1 MRSKSSVSGSAA
13 ANFNPLFWEFG
24 LAPNAVVTGMDMF
37 DSAKESWMDWFS
49 MMLRICNTDS
59 VQQIAQALFFLA
71 GIAQAQSKNPRNSLR
86 TLRRKIA
93 LLQSHFMKQKPRC
106 WESPIVSYCGTWST
120 CFWRYALNLQCYS
133 LDGQILHITY
143 CLNILWHHGLFVEH
157 PNSFSIAQWL
167 HIIVKTRLSKWID
180 DMHAMNRD
188 ASTNFIASCPW
199 SKQLS
204 SWGVVQENGTQ
215 N

>member
-1 MRSKSSVSGSAA
+1 
-13 ANFNPLFWEFG
+13 
-24 LAPNAVVTGMDMF
+24 
-37 DSAKESWMDWFS
+37 
-49 MMLRICNTDS
+49 MMLRICHTDS
-59 VQQIAQALFFLA
+59 VQQIAQPFFLA

-120 CFWRYALNLQCYS
+120 CFWRYAWNLQCYS

-143 CLNILWHHGLFVEH
+143 RLNILWHHGLFVEH

-167 HIIVKTRLSKWID
+167 HIIVQTRLSKWID

-199 SKQLS
+199 SNSWVTEEWSKTMEHKIKESKSTPCKKGIPYLNC
-204 SWGVVQENGTQ
+204 SWGHCHLESLGFI
-215 N
+215 